1 MKVLALIQFPFFQSI
16 PTILLI
22 SESKA
27 HSIQFSRKSMIKFPK
42 QVVENFK
49 YNKNTPKFFQI
60 RNNEESQKGMIM
72 YLGYIWASTNLIH
85 KLIEYHVDYMNK
97 PFFELSIFLN
107 SKSKRNEKWTVFA
120 HACWYV
126 NIRWFLE
133 IRNNSLY
140 WKYSFLNTREC
151 FWNRYSTECLFL
163 ILIFKW
169 FILISNNS
177 SIQSGTPINIFIYI
191 IVW

>member
-1 MKVLALIQFPFFQSI
+1 MRNHKKEWLCTSAIFEQA
-16 PTILLI
+16 PTLFINSLNITWITWINHFLNYR
-22 SESKA
+22 SS
-27 HSIQFSRKSMIKFPK
+27 S
-42 QVVENFK
+42 
-49 YNKNTPKFFQI
+49 I
-60 RNNEESQKGMIM
+60 RN
-72 YLGYIWASTNLIH
+72 
-85 KLIEYHVDYMNK
+85 
-97 PFFELSIFLN
+97 LSEMRSGLT
-107 SKSKRNEKWTVFA
+107 SVFA